1 MISHEELKRHL
12 SYDPE
17 TGVFTRKISNTASVT
32 VGDEAGTMCTGYLR
46 IMVCGK
52 RYLAHRLA
60 WFYMTGKPA
69 NCLIDHI
76 NGDRTDNRFSN
87 LRLANRSQNG
97 MNRNIQRNNKSGY
110 PGVCWHKKLC
120 KWTVSFKKNKKQVH
134 VGCFDDLDEAISAS
148 MMARAE
154 NFGEFAR
161 QRIE

>member
-12 SYDPE
+12 SYDP
-17 TGVFTRKISNTASVT
+17 
-32 VGDEAGTMCTGYLR
+32 
-46 IMVCGK
+46 
-52 RYLAHRLA
+52 
-60 WFYMTGKPA
+60 
-69 NCLIDHI
+69 
-76 NGDRTDNRFSN
+76 
-87 LRLANRSQNG
+87 
-97 MNRNIQRNNKSGY
+97 
-110 PGVCWHKKLC
+110 CWHKNLC

>member
-110 PGVCWHKKLC
+110 PGACWHKNLC

>member
-1 MISHEELKRHL
+1 EVIIIFNIYLKIMI
-12 SYDPE
+12 
-17 TGVFTRKISNTASVT
+17 
-32 VGDEAGTMCTGYLR
+32 
-46 IMVCGK
+46 CGK
-52 RYLAHRLA
+52 RNLMHSLA
-60 WFYMTGKPA
+60 WLYMTGKPA
-69 NCLIDHI
+69 NCLIDNI

-110 PGVCWHKKLC
+110 PGVCWHKNLC

-154 NFGEFAR
+154 NFGELAR